1 MSERHLT
8 LAESTAGSGGPDI
21 HVGVLLALSP
31 KADEAKYRAFVR
43 RLAGDVL
50 PALERSA
57 PARWTLHYE
66 EPTHLADDAVRRPS
80 DFLDDASLR
89 MVEGPFDLVVVV
101 TDVGVMSRKHE
112 VHAGLASEIAQIAVL
127 STRKLLIT
135 PRGQPVRSL
144 ECGSVRWNGATLLL
158 HLLGHLMGLGHDRGG
173 EGVMRPFRFVEA
185 RRGVPAFD
193 PHCEACLR
201 RRLARLPEREHAG
214 GGWLRSAAFH
224 LSSAARNPGQVL
236 RPLWR
241 NRAPFSFLLSSSPQ
255 PPHRRH
261 APHLHP
267 DLHRGD
273 LGRGAAHA
281 PLRGLVV
288 RGGHR
293 GGGHLVPHRGPEP
306 LFFPRKEKRVI
317 TEHMAVVNTSTLLTM
332 FLAMVGL
339 LAMTMLLILFVEL
352 YIFPEQLIYSWPT
365 LELNKAP
372 GLVDRVQMAAFI
384 GTITVLT
391 KGLAGGLESRAVIRH
406 LALFEDEP

>member
-173 EGVMRPFRFVEA
+173 EGVMRPFRFVEG

-241 NRAPFSFLLSSSPQ
+241 NRAPFLPLSLPSLLTAAMLPIFILIFTAEIWDAGLHMPPYVAWSF
-255 PPHRRH
+255 
-261 APHLHP
+261 
-267 DLHRGD
+267 
-273 LGRGAAHA
+273 AA
-281 PLRGLVV
+281 GTVV
-288 RGGHR
+288 VATWY
-293 GGGHLVPHRGPEP
+293 LTVVQN

-317 TEHMAVVNTSTLLTM
+317 TEHMAVVNTSILLTM

-352 YIFPEQLIYSWPT
+352 YIFPEQLIYS
-365 LELNKAP
+365 
-372 GLVDRVQMAAFI
+372 
-384 GTITVLT
+384 
-391 KGLAGGLESRAVIRH
+391 
-406 LALFEDEP
+406 